1 MLKKML
7 LLTML
12 GFSLALGSFWAL
24 KAQDPA
30 PQKPATGTETSTMRP
45 QTQTTQTD
53 LTGTYTGTFNC
64 DALGLT
70 GPTTLTVN
78 GNEFTTTEGKTG
90 RIVAST
96 TGRYTAIA
104 LQVNAADPNTPP
116 QMVSLRGR
124 KSGTRLILSPAPGV
138 AAGQRCSFV
147 PGRAVARG
155 RRNPRTQ
162 PATGTEVSNPAA
174 TPSPSPMES
183 PMPSAT
189 PTESP
194 MPSPTPS
201 GTPEPMPSPTP
212 SGTPEPMPSP
222 TPSGTPA
229 PMPSPSPGEPTPSPT
244 PGEPTPSPSPSPTP
258 TPSPS
263 PSPSVRPQ

>member
-53 LTGTYTGTFNC
+53 LTGRYTGPFNC

-70 GPTTLTVN
+70 APTTLTVN

-96 TGRYTAIA
+96 TGGYTAIA

-116 QMVSLRGR
+116 QIVSLRAH
-124 KSGTRLILSPAPGV
+124 KSGTRLTLTPVSGGRP
-138 AAGQRCSFV
+138 AGQRCSFV

-155 RRNPRTQ
+155 RRNQRT
-162 PATGTEVSNPAA
+162 PEATGTEVSNPTA
-174 TPSPSPMES
+174 E
-183 PMPSAT
+183 PSAS

-194 MPSPTPS
+194 MT
-201 GTPEPMPSPTP
+201 MPSQ
-212 SGTPEPMPSP
+212 
-222 TPSGTPA
+222 
-229 PMPSPSPGEPTPSPT
+229 
-244 PGEPTPSPSPSPTP
+244 TPSPSATP
-258 TPSPS
+258 
-263 PSPSVRPQ
+263 